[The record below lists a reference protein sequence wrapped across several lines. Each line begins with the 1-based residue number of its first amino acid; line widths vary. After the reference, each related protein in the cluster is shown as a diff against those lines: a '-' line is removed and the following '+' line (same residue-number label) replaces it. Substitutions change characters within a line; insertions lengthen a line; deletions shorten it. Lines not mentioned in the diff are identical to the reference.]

1 MIDAELDSLK
11 RQNFQAVAMNLGYS
25 RVTGE
30 TGTSY
35 TLKNESGDK
44 VIAKQDGQHW
54 VYFSTSDRSD
64 NGSVLDF
71 VQRRIGGS
79 LGHVRKWLRE
89 AAGQNGTFRDIL
101 LPTAQNSDR
110 AEPAPADP
118 DHCYKKSLAVWNAAI
133 WNPEP
138 TYLLSRGL
146 APATLNDPR
155 FRDCWRVDRSG
166 NVIFPHHD
174 TGGLCGYERRGPDC
188 KAFGKDTRRGLWRS
202 ANLWDASTSEIVICE
217 GPIDALSHYQLT
229 GGSLAYIATGGS
241 LGSRQIEL
249 LGLLFKRVIRSDR
262 VWITVGTDNDPAGDA
277 MYEQIQQIAPVKIYR
292 QSAVGKDWSD
302 DLAWTIRESGGAA

>member
-1 MIDAELDSLK
+1 MIDAELDTLK
-11 RQNFQAVAMNLGYS
+11 RQSFESIASNLGYS

-35 TLKNESGDK
+35 TLKNDAGDK
-44 VIAKQDGQHW
+44 LIARLDGQHW
-54 VYFSTSDRSD
+54 TYFSVHDRSD

-89 AAGQNGTFRDIL
+89 ATNQEIL
-101 LPTAQNSDR
+101 SPTAQSVDLR
-110 AEPAPADP
+110 AEPASVDP
-118 DHCYKKSLAVWNAAI
+118 DHCYKKSLAVWNAAT

-138 TYLLSRGL
+138 AYLLSRGL
-146 APATLNDPR
+146 APATLSDPI
-155 FRDCWRVDRSG
+155 FKDCWRVDRSG
-166 NVIFPHHD
+166 NVIFPSFD
-174 TGGLCGYERRGPDC
+174 QRGLCGYERRGPDC

-202 ANLWDASTSEIVICE
+202 ANLWAASTSEIMIAE

-229 GGSLAYIATGGS
+229 GGSLGYVATGGS
-241 LGSRQIEL
+241 LGSRQLEL
-249 LGLLFKRVIRSDR
+249 LGLLFKRVLRSDR

-277 MYEQIQQIAPVKIYR
+277 MYEQIALIAPMKICR
-292 QSAVGKDWSD
+292 SAAVGKDWSD
-302 DLAWTIRESGGAA
+302 DLAWAIRETGGAQ